1 MVAYNFQPQFE
12 LPIIALAKCG
22 TIRADRKRHARPG
35 EVLQLYTGMRTKKC
49 RLIATARCSGNDRI
63 RLSFEHQVIVIGEY
77 PNRRRLVAI
86 DEKTL
91 APLDEFARGD
101 GFADFQDMSRFWG
114 PKLSDFD
121 GRWIQWHSDSVM
133 VQF

>member
-1 MVAYNFQPQFE
+1 VVAYNFKPQFE
-12 LPIIALAKCG
+12 LPIIALVKLG
-22 TIRADRKRHARPG
+22 TIRAGRKRHAKPG

-49 RLIATARCSGNDRI
+49 RLIATAQCSGNDRI
-63 RLSFEHQVIVIGEY
+63 QISFEHQVIVIGEY
-77 PNRRRLVAI
+77 PNRVRLVAI

-101 GFADFQDMSRFWG
+101 GFTDFQDMARFWG
-114 PKLSDFD
+114 PKLLEFE
-121 GRWIQWHSDSVM
+121 GRWIQWRAESVM